1 MATPD
6 TLQALLTAPGSP
18 SGREAPA
25 AEVFRAACRPLAD
38 EVTPDLN
45 GSTVATLR
53 GTGGGRSVAVIG
65 HIDEIGLIVTHV
77 DDKGFLWIEGVG
89 GWDPVQLVG
98 QRVLITRADGT
109 TVPGIVGKKPIH
121 LIEPDERS
129 KAPKLKDLHVDLG
142 VDSKDAVAE
151 LGIRVGDV
159 MVIDAQ
165 PLELPGGRLVS
176 KALDNRIGC
185 YVAWR
190 ALELVK
196 AAGGA
201 AGDFHA
207 CAVVQEETGLA
218 GARMTAYD
226 LQPDVAIVVD
236 VTHATDAPGVSENQN
251 GSHGL
256 GTGAVIFRATALHPA
271 VSAGL
276 LEAAEAGS
284 IDHTLEATGRG
295 TGTDADTTAIARGGI
310 ATGVVSIPLR
320 YMHSSVELCQ
330 LSDVEAAA
338 KLCAD
343 YALRLAADA
352 TFVR

>member
-1 MATPD
+1 MAIPK
-6 TLQALLTAPGSP
+6 TLEALLTAPGSP

-25 AEVFRAACRPLAD
+25 AEAFRTAARPIAD
-38 EVTPDLN
+38 EVVADVN

-65 HIDEIGLIVTHV
+65 HIDEIGLIVTHI
-77 DDKGFLWIEGVG
+77 DEKGFLWISGVG

-98 QRVLITRADGT
+98 QRVVITTAGGF
-109 TVPGIVGKKPIH
+109 VHGIVGKKPIH

-129 KAPKLKDLHVDLG
+129 KAPKLTQLHVDIG
-142 VDSKDAVAE
+142 AKDGDDAKSMVE
-151 LGIRVGDV
+151 VGDV

-165 PLELPGGRLVS
+165 PLELPNDRLAS
-176 KALDNRIGC
+176 KALDNRLGC
-185 YVAWR
+185 YIAWR

-196 AAGGA
+196 EAGGA

-218 GARMTAYD
+218 GARMTAFS

-236 VTHATDAPGVSENQN
+236 VTHATDAPGVSETEN

-256 GTGAVIFRATALHPA
+256 GSGAVIFRATALHPA
-271 VSAGL
+271 VADGL
-276 LEAAEAGS
+276 RAAAAERDVS
-284 IDHTLEATGRG
+284 YTLEATGRG
-295 TGTDADTTAIARGGI
+295 TGTDADTVAIAQGGI
-310 ATGVVSIPLR
+310 PVGVVSIPLR

-330 LSDVEAAA
+330 LDDVEACAQ
-338 KLCAD
+338 LCAA
-343 YALRLAADA
+343 YALSLAADA
-352 TFVR
+352 VFER